1 MGIGGRN
8 ENAAG
13 TVGGRDGEREGMSL
27 QSRAVGCR
35 GWGIR
40 AEKVP
45 PGNACALWST

>member
-1 MGIGGRN
+1 MWN

-27 QSRAVGCR
+27 QSRLEFGR

-45 PGNACALWST
+45 SGNACALRSA